1 MRIPWGHRMKAT
13 VLILG
18 MVVILCAA
26 SSEAAPITFAF
37 EGTVTSVGALDP
49 ANPFPTEPTFG
60 TPFSGSYTFDSTAAD
75 GAPGDPTTGSYASA
89 GGPYGISIA
98 LGGLTLSYGGVAI
111 GVTDGYSSYG
121 PGDQYLVGFSGGPT
135 LLSLRFTDFS
145 EAMFSNDALPLSPIA
160 IAGLFTELNFSDIVD
175 GNQVDLQ
182 GTLTSLTCSAGCPA
196 VPEPSIIPL
205 LGAGIGALGG
215 VRYLRRR
222 A

>member
-1 MRIPWGHRMKAT
+1 MKAT
-13 VLILG
+13 VPILG
-18 MVVILCAA
+18 MVAILCTA

-75 GAPGDPTTGSYASA
+75 GTPADLTTGSYNSA
-89 GGPYGISIA
+89 GSPHGISIA
-98 LGGLTLSYGGVAI
+98 LGGLTLAYGGVAI

-121 PGDQYLVGFSGGPT
+121 PGDQYLAGFSGGST

-145 EAMFSNDALPLSPIA
+145 EAMFSTDALPLSPIA
-160 IAGLFTELNFSDIVD
+160 LTGLFTELNLSDIVD

-182 GTLTSLTCSAGCPA
+182 GTITSLTCSAGCSGTPPL
-196 VPEPSIIPL
+196 PEPSIVPL
-205 LGAGIGALGG
+205 LGAGIGALGC